1 MLNCGEKIKSG
12 ELYSDQLHK
21 AKREKHQSVTCITT
35 EDVSPQL
42 PYNLSIVVSMN
53 ILSADIVEQ
62 RIDQMELSSSSMSSS
77 TTSAL
82 SGNVVFLDSC
92 DASDGNCPI
101 SASFIRGSRSY

>member
-1 MLNCGEKIKSG
+1 MLNCGEKINSG

-21 AKREKHQSVTCITT
+21 DKRGKHQSVTCITT
-35 EDVSPQL
+35 EDVSHQL
-42 PYNLSIVVSMN
+42 PYNLRIVVSMN

-62 RIDQMELSSSSMSSS
+62 RIDQIESSS
-77 TTSAL
+77 TSAL

-101 SASFIRGSRSY
+101 SATFIRGSRPY